1 MQPPLHDVVFWVK
14 GGGVVMVGGRVAKV
28 NTHWR

>member
-14 GGGVVMVGGRVAKV
+14 GGGVMVGGRVAKV